1 MSKTRFKVTIEIED
15 DIYSHETMDDGDAD
29 SAVGRCIAS
38 CLGAIDETDGNLC
51 LSMMLA
57 ETLKQANNCPN
68 IMVAAGQAFMAHEI
82 DVSDKNGTTWSLVVD
97 ESVVHDHRDYIHY
110 PTQGKVSDIE
120 SRPIEGGHP

>member
-57 ETLKQANNCPN
+57 ETLKQANSCPN
-68 IMVAAGQAFMAHEI
+68 IMIAAAQAWATHDI
-82 DVSDKNGTTWSLVVD
+82 DLSDKNGSTWSLVVD
-97 ESVVHDHRDYIHY
+97 ESVVADPRDFIHY
-110 PTQGKVSDIE
+110 PKQGNVAAIE
-120 SRPIEGGHP
+120 SRPIKKVQQ